1 MKFAFL
7 FFSFVVVV
15 MTANVLPCYSQEKSV
30 RPGINDTF
38 RDPNVDEF
46 IGKFEVESREVY
58 LRRQEILAA
67 CEVKP
72 GATVADV
79 GAGTGLFT
87 RLFSEAVGGDGH
99 VISVDISQKFL
110 DHIQAT
116 NRKLGLK
123 NVDTLLCTADSTKLP
138 ENQIDLAYICDTYH
152 HFEFPTKTMESLYRA
167 MVPGGRLVLIDFRRE
182 EGKSTDWVM
191 NHVRAGQS
199 VFETEVTSVGFKKI
213 ADRSDVLK
221 ENYLVIFEKPKP

>member
-1 MKFAFL
+1 MQFL
-7 FFSFVVVV
+7 FLCFSFAVVV
-15 MTANVLPCYSQEKSV
+15 TTWNVLPSYSQEKSV
-30 RPGINDTF
+30 RPGIKDTF

-58 LRRQEILAA
+58 LLRQEILAA

-87 RLFSEAVGGDGH
+87 RLFSEAVGDDGH
-99 VISVDISQKFL
+99 VLSVDISQKFL
-110 DHIQAT
+110 DPIQAT
-116 NRKLGLK
+116 NRQLGLR

-138 ENQIDLAYICDTYH
+138 ENKIDLAYICDTYH
-152 HFEFPTKTMESLYRA
+152 HFEFPTKTMESLFRA

-199 VFETEVTSVGFKKI
+199 VFEKEVTSVGFKKI
-213 ADRSDVLK
+213 ANRSDVLK

>member
-1 MKFAFL
+1 MMVATIFISAVAL
-7 FFSFVVVV
+7 LGH
-15 MTANVLPCYSQEKSV
+15 AQDKSV

-46 IGKFEVESREVY
+46 IGKFEVESREVF
-58 LRRQEILAA
+58 LRRNEILAA

-72 GATVADV
+72 GITVADV

-87 RLFSEAVGGDGH
+87 RLFSQAVGADGQ

-110 DHIQAT
+110 EHIQAT

-123 NVDTLLCTADSTKLP
+123 NIDTLLCTADSTKLP

-167 MVPGGRLVLIDFRRE
+167 MVPGGRLILIDFRRE

-191 NHVRAGQS
+191 NHVRAGQE
-199 VFETEVTSVGFKKI
+199 VFEKEIAAVGFKKI

-221 ENYLVIFEKPKP
+221 ENYLLVFEKPKP

>member
-15 MTANVLPCYSQEKSV
+15 MTAKVLPCYSQEKSV

-199 VFETEVTSVGFKKI
+199 VFEKEVTSVGFKKI